1 MDMWPLISVM
11 IPVYQVRE
19 YLPQCLD
26 SVVHQTY
33 QNLEIIL
40 IDDGSTDGSGEICDE
55 YAKRDRRIKV
65 IHKENGGLVSA
76 RKVGLQS
83 AKGELAAYVDSDDW
97 IDPDAYQTMYQIMER
112 NGADV
117 VVAGHL
123 ECSHGGEW
131 PVENF
136 IPPGTY
142 RGEAL
147 EKEVFSRM
155 LYEPSLGVWGLSP
168 AVWDKL
174 FKKDLVTDYQMQ
186 VDDRIWDGEDHAFV
200 YPALLDAQ
208 CICITEK
215 SFYHHRIRSD
225 SVATGYDQRC
235 FERFSYLFSLLKKQF
250 SKSPYWH
257 SVLEKQFPYQMRWF
271 VLKHL
276 WTELGVPPT
285 GHVFPFGKV
294 ERGANIVLYGAGE
307 VGRTFYGQVKTT
319 GYGNIVAWVSKDYQT
334 CWNKDVVES
343 PQKLLDTTF
352 DVVVIAVK
360 GEAMADSI
368 RRDLLSM
375 GVDEKRILWQRTV
388 N

>member
-123 ECSHGGEW
+123 ECTYDEEW
-131 PVENF
+131 TVKNF

-147 EKEVFSRM
+147 ERKVFSRM
-155 LYEPSLGVWGLSP
+155 LYEPSLRFWGLSP

-174 FKKDLVTDYQMQ
+174 FKKDLVAGYQMQ

-208 CICITEK
+208 CVCITEK
-215 SFYHHRIRSD
+215 SFYHHRIRTD
-225 SVATGYDQRC
+225 SVATSYDQRC
-235 FERFSYLFSLLKKQF
+235 FERFSYLFSLLKEQF

-257 SVLEKQFPYQMRWF
+257 SALEKQFPYQMRWF

-276 WTELGVPPT
+276 WTELGVPPG

-307 VGRTFYGQVKTT
+307 VGRTFYDQVKTT

-334 CWNKDVVES
+334 CWDQDIVES

-352 DVVVIAVK
+352 DVVVIAAK
-360 GEAMADSI
+360 GKATADSI
-368 RRDLLSM
+368 RRDLLDM
-375 GVDEKRILWQRTV
+375 GVDEKRIL
-388 N
+388 